1 MKFALLNIN
10 NMTHFSRLLICLI
23 LISFNAFSQKEQK
36 SSFQVVPLGIKGGI
50 DEKNLSAYLV
60 APINTKDFVCLDAG
74 TINSG
79 IEKAIENKVFKVSTS
94 EVLKKYIKGY
104 LISHA
109 HLDHVSGLIINSPA
123 DSSKTVYATE
133 KCMEMM
139 ENHYFNDQTW
149 ANFGDKGVGF
159 PLKKYHFQT
168 LNVGEETPL
177 SNTKMTVKAFPLSH
191 VNPFESTAFLIKND
205 NNYVL
210 YLGDTGPD
218 SVEKSDKLKAL
229 WTAVAPLIK
238 SKQLK
243 GIFIEVSFP
252 NEQPDT
258 FLFGHLT
265 PNHLM
270 TELHILEELAGKDS
284 LNNFK
289 IIITH
294 LKPPA
299 KSIAKMKEQLKAQND
314 LGLKIIY
321 PEQGKKFEL

>member
-1 MKFALLNIN
+1 MIN
-10 NMTHFSRLLICLI
+10 FSRLLLCFV

-36 SSFQVVPLGIKGGI
+36 PSFQVVPLGIKGGI
-50 DEKNLSAYLV
+50 DEKNLSAYLL
-60 APINTKDFVCLDAG
+60 APVNTKDFICLDAG
-74 TINSG
+74 TINAG

-123 DSSKTVYATE
+123 DSSKTIYATE

-168 LNVGEETPL
+168 LNLGEETPI

-191 VNPFESTAFLIKND
+191 VNPFESTAFLVKSED
-205 NNYVL
+205 SYAL

-229 WTAVAPLIK
+229 WTAIAPLVQ

-252 NEQPDT
+252 NEQPDK

-270 TELHILEELAGKDS
+270 SELHILEELAGKGS
-284 LNNFK
+284 LNNFT

-299 KSIAKMKEQLKAQND
+299 KNIVKIKEQLKNQND

>member
-1 MKFALLNIN
+1 MRVFNR
-10 NMTHFSRLLICLI
+10 FLICVI
-23 LISFNAFSQKEQK
+23 LISTAAFSQKEQK

-50 DEKNLSAYLV
+50 DEKNLSAYLL
-60 APINTKDFVCLDAG
+60 APANTKDFICLDAG
-74 TINSG
+74 TVNAG

-94 EVLKKYIKGY
+94 EVLRKYIKGY

-123 DSSKTVYATE
+123 DSSKTVYATQ

-168 LNVGEETPL
+168 LNTGEEVL
-177 SNTKMTVKAFPLSH
+177 ISNTKMTVKAFPLSH
-191 VNPFESTAFLIKND
+191 VNPFESTAFLIKSEES
-205 NNYVL
+205 YAL

-218 SVEKSDKLKAL
+218 SVEKSDKLKEL
-229 WTAVAPLIK
+229 WTAVAPLVQK
-238 SKQLK
+238 NQLK

-252 NEQPDT
+252 NEQPDQ

-265 PNHLM
+265 PNYLM
-270 TELHILEELAGKDS
+270 KELHVLEDLAGKNS
-284 LNNFK
+284 LKNFK

-299 KSIAKMKEQLKAQND
+299 KNIIKIKEQLKKQND

-321 PEQGKKFEL
+321 PEQGKRFEL

>member
-1 MKFALLNIN
+1 
-10 NMTHFSRLLICLI
+10 MTHFGRLLLCFV

-50 DEKNLSAYLV
+50 DEKNLSAYLL
-60 APINTKDFVCLDAG
+60 APSNSKDFICLDAG
-74 TINSG
+74 TINTG

-123 DSSKTVYATE
+123 DSSKTVYATQ
-133 KCMEMM
+133 KCMEMI

-149 ANFGDKGVGF
+149 ANFGDKGPGF

-168 LNVGEETPL
+168 LNLGEETPI
-177 SNTKMTVKAFPLSH
+177 SNTTMSVKAFPLSH

-205 NNYVL
+205 NDYAL

-229 WTAVAPLIK
+229 WTAVSPLVQ

-252 NEQPDT
+252 NEQPDK

-270 TELHILEELAGKDS
+270 TELHILEEIAGKGS

-299 KSIAKMKEQLKAQND
+299 KSIAKIKEQLKNQND
-314 LGLKIIY
+314 LGLKILY

>member
-1 MKFALLNIN
+1 MNILNKLLLC
-10 NMTHFSRLLICLI
+10 FF

-36 SSFQVVPLGIKGGI
+36 ASFQIVPLGVKGGI
-50 DEKNLSAYLV
+50 DEKNLSAYLL
-60 APINTKDFVCLDAG
+60 APANTKDYICLDAG
-74 TINSG
+74 TVNAG
-79 IEKAIENKVFKVSTS
+79 IEKAIENKTFKVSTS
-94 EVLKKYIKGY
+94 EVLRKYIKGY

-123 DSSKTVYATE
+123 DSSKTVYATN

-149 ANFGDKGVGF
+149 ANFGDAGVGF

-168 LNVGEETPL
+168 LNIGEETPL
-177 SNTKMTVKAFPLSH
+177 TNTNMTVKAFPLSH
-191 VNPFESTAFLIKND
+191 VNPFESTAFLVKNGED
-205 NNYVL
+205 YAL

-218 SVEKSDKLKAL
+218 AVEKSNDLRDL
-229 WTAVAPLIK
+229 WTAIAPLVK

-252 NEQPDT
+252 NEQPDK

-265 PNHLM
+265 PNYLM
-270 TELHILEELAGKDS
+270 QEMHVLEELAGKET
-284 LNNFK
+284 LKGFK
-289 IIITH
+289 IVITH
-294 LKPPA
+294 LKPPT
-299 KSIAKMKEQLKAQND
+299 KNITKIKEQLKTQND

-321 PEQGKKFEL
+321 PEQGKRFEL

>member
-1 MKFALLNIN
+1 MN
-10 NMTHFSRLLICLI
+10 NFHRFFLCII
-23 LISFNAFSQKEQK
+23 LISSIAFSQKEK
-36 SSFQVVPLGIKGGI
+36 TSFSVVPLGVMGGI
-50 DEKNLSAYLV
+50 DEKNLSAYLI
-60 APINTKDFVCLDAG
+60 APANTTDYICLDAG
-74 TINSG
+74 TVNSG
-79 IEKAIENKVFKVSTS
+79 IEKAIEKKTFTVSTS
-94 EVLKKYIKGY
+94 EVLRKYIKGY

-123 DSSKTVYATE
+123 DSSKTVYATK

-149 ANFGDKGVGF
+149 ANFGDAGPGF
-159 PLKKYHFQT
+159 HIKKYHFQT
-168 LNVGEETPL
+168 LDLAKETL
-177 SNTKMTVKAFPLSH
+177 LTNAKMTVKAFPLSH

-205 NNYVL
+205 NNYAL

-218 SVEKSDKLKAL
+218 EVEKSNNLRNL
-229 WTAVAPLIK
+229 WTVVAPLVK
-238 SKQLK
+238 AKKLK

-252 NEQPDT
+252 NEQPDK

-265 PNHLM
+265 PNYLM
-270 TELHILEELAGKDS
+270 KELHVLEELAGKGS
-284 LNNFK
+284 LENFK

-299 KSIAKMKEQLKAQND
+299 KNIAKIKEQLKAQNN

-321 PEQGKKFEL
+321 PEQGKKLEL

>member
-1 MKFALLNIN
+1 MFLFN
-10 NMTHFSRLLICLI
+10 RLLICLV
-23 LISFNAFSQKEQK
+23 LVSFNAFSQKEQK
-36 SSFQVVPLGIKGGI
+36 ASFQVVPLGIKGGI

-60 APINTKDFVCLDAG
+60 APIHTNDFIALDAG
-74 TINSG
+74 TINAG
-79 IEKAIENKVFKVSTS
+79 IEKAIENKTFKVSTE
-94 EVLKKYIKGY
+94 EVLRKYIKGY
-104 LISHA
+104 FISHA

-149 ANFGDKGVGF
+149 ANFGDKGPGK

-168 LNVGEETPL
+168 LNTGEETL
-177 SNTKMTVKAFPLSH
+177 ITNTTMTVKAFPLSH
-191 VNPFESTAFLIKND
+191 VNPFESTAFLIRNGD
-205 NNYVL
+205 SYVL

-218 SVEKSDKLKAL
+218 SVEKSDKLKSL
-229 WTAVAPLIK
+229 WTAIAPLIK

-252 NEQPDT
+252 NEQPDQ

-270 TELHILEELAGKDS
+270 KELHTLADLSGKDT
-284 LNNFK
+284 LKGFN
-289 IIITH
+289 IIVTH
-294 LKPPA
+294 LKPPT
-299 KSIAKMKEQLKAQND
+299 KNIIKLKEQLQKQND
-314 LGLKIIY
+314 LGLKIIF
-321 PEQGKKFEL
+321 PEQGKRFEL

>member
-1 MKFALLNIN
+1 
-10 NMTHFSRLLICLI
+10 MTYFSRLLLCFL

-50 DEKNLSAYLV
+50 DEKNLSAYLL
-60 APINTKDFVCLDAG
+60 APSNTKDFICLDAG
-74 TINSG
+74 TVNAG
-79 IEKAIENKVFKVSTS
+79 IEKAIENKVFKVPTS
-94 EVLKKYIKGY
+94 EVLRKYIKGY

-139 ENHYFNDQTW
+139 EHHYFYDQTW
-149 ANFGDKGVGF
+149 ANFGDKGPGF
-159 PLKKYHFQT
+159 PLKKYHFQN
-168 LNVGEETPL
+168 LNLNEETPL
-177 SNTKMTVKAFPLSH
+177 SNTTMTVKAFALSH
-191 VNPFESTAFLIKND
+191 VNPFESTAFLIKNND
-205 NNYVL
+205 SYAL

-218 SVEKSDKLKAL
+218 SVEKSNKLEAL
-229 WTAVAPLIK
+229 WTAVAPLVQN
-238 SKQLK
+238 KQLK

-252 NEQPDT
+252 NEQPDQ

-270 TELHILEELAGKDS
+270 KELHTLEDLAGKGS
-284 LNNFK
+284 LKNFK

-299 KSIAKMKEQLKAQND
+299 KNIIKIKEQLKSQND
-314 LGLKIIY
+314 LGVQIIY
-321 PEQGKKFEL
+321 PEQGKKFAL

>member
-1 MKFALLNIN
+1 MSLFN
-10 NMTHFSRLLICLI
+10 RLLICLV

-36 SSFQVVPLGIKGGI
+36 ASFQVVPLGIKGGI

-60 APINTKDFVCLDAG
+60 APINTNDFISLDAG
-74 TINSG
+74 TIHAG
-79 IEKAIENKVFKVSTS
+79 IEKAIENKVFKVSTD
-94 EVLKKYIKGY
+94 EVLRKYIKGY
-104 LISHA
+104 FISHA

-139 ENHYFNDQTW
+139 ENHYFNDETW
-149 ANFGDKGVGF
+149 ANFGDKGPGK

-168 LNVGEETPL
+168 LNIGEETL
-177 SNTKMTVKAFPLSH
+177 ITNTTMTVKAFPLSH
-191 VNPFESTAFLIKND
+191 VNPFESTAFLIKNGD
-205 NNYVL
+205 SYVL

-218 SVEKSDKLKAL
+218 TVEKSDKLKSL
-229 WTAVAPLIK
+229 WTAIAPLIK

-252 NEQPDT
+252 NEQPDQ

-270 TELHILEELAGKDS
+270 KELHTLADLSGKET
-284 LNNFK
+284 LKGFN
-289 IIITH
+289 IIVTH
-294 LKPPA
+294 LKPPT
-299 KSIAKMKEQLKAQND
+299 KNIIKLKEQLQKQND
-314 LGLKIIY
+314 LGFKIIY

>member
-1 MKFALLNIN
+1 MRIFNR
-10 NMTHFSRLLICLI
+10 FLICVI
-23 LISFNAFSQKEQK
+23 LISTAAFSQKEQK

-50 DEKNLSAYLV
+50 DEKNLSAYLL
-60 APINTKDFVCLDAG
+60 APANTKDFICLDAG
-74 TINSG
+74 TVNAG

-94 EVLKKYIKGY
+94 EVLRKYIKGY

-123 DSSKTVYATE
+123 DSSKTVYATQ

-168 LNVGEETPL
+168 LNTGEEVPI
-177 SNTKMTVKAFPLSH
+177 SNTKMTVTAFPLSH
-191 VNPFESTAFLIKND
+191 VNPFESTAFLIKSEES
-205 NNYVL
+205 YAL

-229 WTAVAPLIK
+229 WTAVAPLVQK
-238 SKQLK
+238 NQLK

-252 NEQPDT
+252 NEQPDQ

-265 PNHLM
+265 PNYLM
-270 TELHILEELAGKDS
+270 KELHVLEDLVGKNS
-284 LNNFK
+284 LKNFK

-299 KSIAKMKEQLKAQND
+299 KNIIKIKEQLKKQND

-321 PEQGKKFEL
+321 PEQGKRFEL